1 MAAAGNNV
9 VSYTGQN
16 TREDLQLLSAVAA
29 SDRAD
34 NRAYCSNWGLCVD
47 VLAPGSDVCSHGLGR
62 NTSSYLLASG
72 TSMAT
77 PQVARLV
84 AYLRAVSAE
93 APNTCASGITQRI
106 KDLALNGVV
115 TKDPRGSP
123 DLLIDKNSRKRSMLI
138 QA

>member
-1 MAAAGNNV
+1 M
-9 VSYTGQN
+9 ST
-16 TREDLQLLSAVAA
+16 
-29 SDRAD
+29 
-34 NRAYCSNWGLCVD
+34 
-47 VLAPGSDVCSHGLGR
+47 SHGLGS
-62 NTSSYLLASG
+62 NTSTYLLASG
-72 TSMAT
+72 TSMGT
-77 PQVARLV
+77 PHVAGLV

>member
-1 MAAAGNNV
+1 M
-9 VSYTGQN
+9 
-16 TREDLQLLSAVAA
+16 SA
-29 SDRAD
+29 
-34 NRAYCSNWGLCVD
+34 
-47 VLAPGSDVCSHGLGR
+47 SHGLDR

-123 DLLIDKNSRKRSMLI
+123 DLLIDKNSRKRSMPI